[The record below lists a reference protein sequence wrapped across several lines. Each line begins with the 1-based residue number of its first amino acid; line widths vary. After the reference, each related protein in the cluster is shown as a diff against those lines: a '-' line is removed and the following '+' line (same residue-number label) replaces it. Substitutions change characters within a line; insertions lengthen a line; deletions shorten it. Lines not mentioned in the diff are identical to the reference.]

1 MTPPHAGS
9 PAGALWSRSMM
20 AVMVAQFF
28 SAFGDNALL
37 FATLALMKTLQY
49 PDWSQPI
56 LQMLFV
62 GAYIVLAPFVGHYAD
77 GFPKGRVM
85 MAANGVKLAG
95 TLLICFGG
103 DPFLGYCLVGVGAA
117 AYSPA
122 KYGIL
127 GELTTGD
134 QLVRANGM
142 MEGSTIAAILMGS
155 VAGGVLADWHVA
167 GALAVCALTHA
178 LAMVANVFIPR
189 LAAARTDAD
198 HRPLAMLRAFYGH
211 CRSLGRDGQTRFA
224 IIGTSLFWGA
234 GVTLR
239 FLLVLWVPV
248 ALGISD
254 NTTPTT
260 LNAMVA
266 VGIVFGAAVVV
277 FSVQHHLLPA
287 YGLLAL
293 IGMLG
298 GFFIVP
304 LNALLQHR
312 GQRSVGA
319 GNAIAVQNFAENIAM
334 LLMLGLYT
342 QVVSL
347 QVTAAVIGVG
357 FGLLFALAIAVLWW
371 FSRGNGR
378 DGGR

>member
-1 MTPPHAGS
+1 
-9 PAGALWSRSMM
+9 
-20 AVMVAQFF
+20 
-28 SAFGDNALL
+28 
-37 FATLALMKTLQY
+37 
-49 PDWSQPI
+49 
-56 LQMLFV
+56 
-62 GAYIVLAPFVGHYAD
+62 
-77 GFPKGRVM
+77 
-85 MAANGVKLAG
+85 
-95 TLLICFGG
+95 
-103 DPFLGYCLVGVGAA
+103 
-117 AYSPA
+117 
-122 KYGIL
+122 
-127 GELTTGD
+127 
-134 QLVRANGM
+134 
-142 MEGSTIAAILMGS
+142 MGS

-167 GALAVCALTHA
+167 GALAVCALTYA
-178 LAMVANVFIPR
+178 LAMVANVFIPC
-189 LAAARTDAD
+189 LAAARADPD
-198 HRPLAMLRAFYGH
+198 HRPLAMMRAFYSH

-266 VGIVFGAAVVV
+266 VGIVFGAAAARFIRLETVRRCMPAGVLLGAAVVV

-342 QVVSL
+342 LVVLL
-347 QVTAAVIGVG
+347 QVAAAGVSSDQRS
-357 FGLLFALAIAVLWW
+357 GLRRPPDRPARRWRVA
-371 FSRGNGR
+371 
-378 DGGR
+378 